1 MRQLLGGKKVRQK
14 ASHSRLLRS
23 VVEPLT
29 LRPSQLNAIIVPA
42 TRPASSFA
50 DLIDLSARLGTLL
63 VVLCSRRTKLSHV
76 TKHVAATPGAK
87 ALVIDVPADFRLPNM
102 PTWTSTF
109 ALANGGRTS
118 DLSLKRN
125 LGLQLARLNGW
136 SKVVFLDDDITLRDT
151 SAFTRLARHLDNH
164 QIAGMICR
172 DYPDNS
178 VVCHARRVA
187 GLQQDNFVS
196 GSALGVHCGD
206 LPLPFFPD
214 IYNEDWFFFSKAVA
228 RHELVSVGDTTQSRY
243 YPFADPDRA
252 RHEEF
257 GDLLAE
263 GLYAL
268 IEDVDDRHLPYHR
281 MLACAD
287 AKYWSAFIG
296 ARHESL
302 RATRTRLEG
311 FGAHTSGGCE
321 PDAAL
326 RSLDAAEE
334 QLSTITTGL
343 CMDFV
348 EAWQC
353 DLQDWEATCMKTN
366 NAGSVREA
374 MAQFADLP
382 WQFARFGDVHVDGA
396 TGRSPLSLAGAQSPT
411 GAAVRTDLL
420 DRVAAGARR

>member
-1 MRQLLGGKKVRQK
+1 MRPLPGKKVRQK

-23 VVEPLT
+23 AVEPHT
-29 LRPSQLNAIIVPA
+29 IRPSHLDAIIVPA

-50 DLIDLSARLGTLL
+50 GLIDLSARLGVLL
-63 VVLCSRRTKLSHV
+63 VVLCSRRTKVNHV
-76 TKHVAATPGAK
+76 AKHVAATPGAK
-87 ALVIDVPADFRLPNM
+87 ALVVEVPVGYALPDT

-109 ALANGGRTS
+109 DLANGGRAS

-125 LGLQLARLNGW
+125 LGLLLARLNGW
-136 SKVVFLDDDITLRDT
+136 TKVVFLDDDITLRDT
-151 SAFTRLARHLDNH
+151 STLHRMARQLDNH

-187 GLQQDNFVS
+187 GLRQDNFVS

-214 IYNEDWFFFSKAVA
+214 IYNEDWFFFSKAVV
-228 RHELVSVGDTTQSRY
+228 RHELLSIGDTTQSRY

-268 IEDVDDRHLPYHR
+268 IEDVDDRHLPYDR

-296 ARHESL
+296 ARKESL
-302 RATRTRLEG
+302 QATRRRLEG
-311 FGAHTSGGCE
+311 FGAHTSGSLE

-334 QLSTITTGL
+334 QLGTINPGL
-343 CMDFV
+343 CTDYL
-348 EAWQC
+348 EAWQS
-353 DLQDWEATCMKTN
+353 DLQGWEATCMKANDT
-366 NAGSVREA
+366 GSVREA
-374 MAQFADLP
+374 MARFVELP
-382 WQFARFGDVHVDGA
+382 WRFARFGDAHVEGA
-396 TGRSPLSLAGAQSPT
+396 VGRSPLNVGS
-411 GAAVRTDLL
+411 
-420 DRVAAGARR
+420 